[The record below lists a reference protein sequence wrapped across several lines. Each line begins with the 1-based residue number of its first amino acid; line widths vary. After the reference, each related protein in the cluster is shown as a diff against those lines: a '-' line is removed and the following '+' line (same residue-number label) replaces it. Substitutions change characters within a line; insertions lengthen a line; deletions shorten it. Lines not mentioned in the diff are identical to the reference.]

1 MIINIIMK
9 FMKEGDAVLEKRQK
23 KWWGAKW
30 KGNEGSFSIVTER
43 LPDGLFEIQFK
54 WWPYA

>member
-1 MIINIIMK
+1 MK